1 MAAFYRKDSSLSNDV
16 FESVDVA
23 PPGVL
28 NGDEAVGR
36 PETVP
41 EETSSLTNSTSVEPT
56 ADLPTEYTDEPSQHI
71 STLPVKT
78 GACCFCLYTVSQRKQ
93 DTKLLA
99 ITSLADSVENLQ
111 QIHI

>member
-28 NGDEAVGR
+28 NGDEAVAR

-56 ADLPTEYTDEPSQHI
+56 ADLPTEYDDEPSQHI

-78 GACCFCLYTVSQRKQ
+78 GVHCFSLRIFLLSADFYVFHENPYRYFCHGLYR
-93 DTKLLA
+93 
-99 ITSLADSVENLQ
+99 
-111 QIHI
+111 